1 MDLPEFFEKVPRLL
15 VRDPLAEFLGA
26 ARDGLLEYGYGDA
39 VRLAGHSCPTVAGA
53 YLMTCRALQ
62 HLYGDAV
69 PERGQVRVSF
79 CQSQDQGVTGV
90 MASVAGLLTGAA
102 GPGGFAGLA
111 GRFGRRGLLAFGQQ
125 GDALAAFSLVNGR
138 SGGNEASVQAQLN
151 LGVVPA
157 DPAMGELLQLCLTG
171 QATPEEQAAFRQLWQ
186 DRVRRILLEHWD
198 DPELLRLTAAG

>member
-1 MDLPEFFEKVPRLL
+1 MDLPEFFEQVPRLL

-53 YLMTCRALQ
+53 YLMTCKALR
-62 HLYGDAV
+62 HLYGEAV

-125 GDALAAFSLVNGR
+125 GDALAAFSLANGP
-138 SGGNEASVQAQLN
+138 AVQAQLN

-198 DPELLRLTAAG
+198 DPAVLVLVG